1 MSEKPADF
9 YFDHIVV
16 DSEHWSSAAQLEL
29 GAMKD
34 FARQWDPLPIHLDD
48 AAAHA
53 AGFEGITASGTYLL
67 AVKNRLLYDFG
78 FERTVI
84 ASFGF
89 DEVRFRAPGR
99 PGDIVRLRLRW
110 VEKRLSKSRPASGI
124 ARHYCELTRDDG
136 VALLSLYDTVMIATR
151 PDFQD

>member
-9 YFDHIVV
+9 HFDDVVV
-16 DSEHWSSAAQLEL
+16 DAELWS
-29 GAMKD
+29 GATTLALRSMTD
-34 FARQWDPLPIHLDD
+34 FALQWDPLPIHLDD
-48 AAAHA
+48 EAARS

-99 PGDIVRLRLRW
+99 PGDTVRLRLRW
-110 VEKRLSKSRPASGI
+110 TEKRPSKSRPGSGI
-124 ARHYCELTRDDG
+124 ARHYCELTRADG
-136 VALLSLYDTVMIATR
+136 VVLLSVYDTIMIATR
-151 PDFQD
+151 PELRG